1 MPGFIT
7 HYICGQAALKAAD
20 QNVQKIIKPYEQFY
34 NIGTQGPDIFFYYIP
49 GLVFKPT
56 LRDIGIHMHHHSFG
70 DFMTNMLDTLFA
82 DEILANVKTRNLI
95 FAYISG
101 FLTHY
106 ALDAV
111 AHPYVYSQTGIRK
124 KTDKASVKIKYSV
137 DHRKFETAIDSIML
151 NSLASKTPT
160 NSKLWQLIKVDKNP
174 ANIIAET
181 VSSAV
186 SESYSR
192 NIIPKD
198 VYNAMRYMMNFT
210 RAMQFFNGRKNRFK
224 QLLENLTINESLFL
238 NANVDFSVDYMNLEH
253 VPWSIPGIETKNE
266 SFVELYNDAL
276 QQSSELIDSVWR
288 CINGEISRQVL
299 TAIIG
304 DRSLST
310 GITADVSPV
319 VI

>member
-7 HYICGQAALKAAD
+7 HYICGQAALKAASPD
-20 QNVQKIIKPYEQFY
+20 IQQIIKPYEQFY

-49 GLVFKPT
+49 GLVLKPT

-70 DFMTNMLDTLFA
+70 DFMANMLDVLFME
-82 DEILANVKTRNLI
+82 EITAETKNLL

-106 ALDAV
+106 ALDAI

-124 KTDKASVKIKYSV
+124 TTDKPSVKIKYSV
-137 DHRKFETAIDSIML
+137 EHRKFETAIDSLLL
-151 NSLASKTPT
+151 NSLTGEKPQKC
-160 NSKLWQLIKVDKNP
+160 KLWQLIKVERNP
-174 ANIIAET
+174 ATIIAQAM
-181 VSSAV
+181 SSAV
-186 SESYSR
+186 SESYNR
-192 NIIPKD
+192 NIIPQD

-210 RAMQFFNGRKNRFK
+210 RIMQFFNGRKKRFK
-224 QLLENLTINESLFL
+224 QLIENLTISENLFFGT
-238 NANVDFSVDYMNLEH
+238 AATAIDYMNLAH
-253 VPWSIPGIETKNE
+253 IPWSIPGTETKND

-276 QQSSELIDSVWR
+276 QQSIELTTALWR
-288 CINGEISRQVL
+288 CVNGEISRQVL
-299 TAIIG
+299 AAIIG

-310 GITADVSPV
+310 GITADTSPV